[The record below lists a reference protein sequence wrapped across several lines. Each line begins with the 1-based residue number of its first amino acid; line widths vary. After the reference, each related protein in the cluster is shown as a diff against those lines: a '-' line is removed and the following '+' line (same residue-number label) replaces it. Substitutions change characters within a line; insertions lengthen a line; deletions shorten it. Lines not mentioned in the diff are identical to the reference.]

1 MVTVDQSVTSVVRE
15 ASGLCLN
22 APNAEL
28 CYIEVLISLMNVAD
42 DLI

>member
-15 ASGLCLN
+15 AAGLCLN
-22 APNAEL
+22 APNTEL
-28 CYIEVLISLMNVAD
+28 CLHQVLIGLTNVAD